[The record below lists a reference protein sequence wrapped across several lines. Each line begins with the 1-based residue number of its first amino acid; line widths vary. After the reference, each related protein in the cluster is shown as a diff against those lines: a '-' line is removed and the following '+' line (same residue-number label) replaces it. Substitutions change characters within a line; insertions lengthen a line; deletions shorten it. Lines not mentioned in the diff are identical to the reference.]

1 MPERGGV
8 EVAQLGERER
18 GGREREADVRVGE
31 LAAQAL
37 ARGEHDLGVVER
49 QRRQVVDDVP
59 GGVGGQLRIDVGGD
73 EAEKGGGELAVGSGA
88 GRARSSPELLEMGDL
103 ADVDL
108 RCELA
113 ADRAVERLVGRERP
127 AGQGPG
133 AAERLARPLP
143 EQRLQHPVAH
153 LQHCREHD
161 LRGGCGRIL
170 ERFLPHSLKP

>member
-1 MPERGGV
+1 M
-8 EVAQLGERER
+8 
-18 GGREREADVRVGE
+18 
-31 LAAQAL
+31 
-37 ARGEHDLGVVER
+37 VER

-73 EAEKGGGELAVGSGA
+73 EAEKGGGELAV
-88 GRARSSPELLEMGDL
+88 ARVPGGLAPRPELLEVGDL

-153 LQHCREHD
+153 LQHGREHD

-170 ERFLPHSLKP
+170 QRFLPHSLKP

>member
-1 MPERGGV
+1 
-8 EVAQLGERER
+8 
-18 GGREREADVRVGE
+18 
-31 LAAQAL
+31 
-37 ARGEHDLGVVER
+37 
-49 QRRQVVDDVP
+49 
-59 GGVGGQLRIDVGGD
+59 
-73 EAEKGGGELAVGSGA
+73 
-88 GRARSSPELLEMGDL
+88 MGDL

-153 LQHCREHD
+153 LQHRREHD